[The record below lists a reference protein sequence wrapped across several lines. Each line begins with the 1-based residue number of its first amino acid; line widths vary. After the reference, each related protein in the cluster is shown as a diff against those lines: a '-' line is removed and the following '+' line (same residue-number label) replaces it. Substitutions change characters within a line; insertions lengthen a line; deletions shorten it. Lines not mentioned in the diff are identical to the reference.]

1 MMVLDG
7 ISTIL
12 YHPRLNLAQGV
23 HPGPDLICKEYKKGV
38 GKFNEIFM
46 KMIDFHHFHRLIII
60 KTSFDS
66 ICLIYQDVLA
76 RVLLETGC

>member
-12 YHPRLNLAQGV
+12 YHPRLNLA

-46 KMIDFHHFHRLIII
+46 KMIDFHHFHRLIRNLSPQSII
-60 KTSFDS
+60 
-66 ICLIYQDVLA
+66 LMIYRFLPP
-76 RVLLETGC
+76 LHF

>member
-7 ISTIL
+7 ISIIL

-38 GKFNEIFM
+38 GKFNEIFW
-46 KMIDFHHFHRLIII
+46 KWWISIIFI
-60 KTSFDS
+60 VSHDLPGREAARSFPD
-66 ICLIYQDVLA
+66 LGQFEG
-76 RVLLETGC
+76 RWGR